1 MMKVVFIGSLPAVL
15 VLGLIGTG
23 LPVGASGCTSSS
35 PTAASSTVASASRP
49 PPQTFQLTVTAVD
62 TTFVTRD
69 HFIAS
74 VEMQIS
80 GEPFAQAMGR
90 DLSRYSR
97 DFACQ
102 STSPPGLPCSPS
114 TYFDPALNNGVA
126 GGPNGRID
134 LPGFASAVESYE
146 YSKQPMNNIAFESGA
161 GTSLAFGQVL
171 NPTGAIGADAL
182 QGLRNWVQHLAILA
196 NTTARTVSADV
207 TPENPLGW

>member
-1 MMKVVFIGSLPAVL
+1 MKTVFIYRR
-15 VLGLIGTG
+15 G
-23 LPVGASGCTSSS
+23 LPTVQRHRFGAVAVSVVGALCSCSSS
-35 PTAASSTVASASRP
+35 THTAPPVSTGAVA
-49 PPQTFQLTVTAVD
+49 QTLQLNITAVD

-74 VEMQIS
+74 VEMQLS
-80 GEPFAQAMGR
+80 GEPFAEAMGR
-90 DLSRYSR
+90 DLNGFSR
-97 DFACQ
+97 DFVCQLSACQ
-102 STSPPGLPCSPS
+102 ASI
-114 TYFDPALNNGVA
+114 YYDPALNNGLA

-134 LPGFASAVESYE
+134 LPGFATAVESYE
-146 YSKQPMNNIAFESGA
+146 YSKQPMNNVAFESGA